1 MPVPTYIA
9 ANNIWI
15 FIIKAN
21 TFRYYIAFII
31 KPSKF

>member
-21 TFRYYIAFII
+21 TFRYYIAFNYY
-31 KPSKF
+31 KTF